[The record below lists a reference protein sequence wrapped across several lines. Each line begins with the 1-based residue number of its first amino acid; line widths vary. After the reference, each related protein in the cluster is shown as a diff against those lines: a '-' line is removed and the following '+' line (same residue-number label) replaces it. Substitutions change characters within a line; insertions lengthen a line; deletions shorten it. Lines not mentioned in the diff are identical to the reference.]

1 MIDRRGFLKSGLVGA
16 TMLSGID
23 RVAFARTGGDAR
35 LVMVI
40 LRGGMDGLAAAPA
53 YGDSAYRKLRG
64 SLALKRPGS
73 ARAALDL
80 DGFFGL
86 HPNLKNL
93 HAMYQQNEMLLG
105 HAIATSYRD
114 RSHFDGQKQLENGT
128 DSPLGAQDGWLN
140 RTLNYLPDASSEA
153 IALAQNVPLI
163 LYGDTAVNSWSPS
176 VLPEADS
183 ETIAR
188 IARMYEGDEFFSS
201 QFESAM
207 QTRAMADDL
216 NGGGMMG
223 KRRGRRNQ
231 DMDVL
236 IKAAGRF
243 LEDEEGPRIA
253 VLESSGWDTHANQGS
268 DSGQLANKFTQ
279 LDKGLALLKR
289 ELRGAWKNTVVVVA
303 SEFGRTVAVNGSNGT
318 DHGTAN
324 AVFLLGGAVN
334 GGRVVS
340 DWPGLAKSR
349 LYEGR
354 DLKPT
359 MDIRSLFKALLH
371 DHLRVSS
378 QALEKTIFPG
388 SSQARKVQDIL
399 VG

>member
-1 MIDRRGFLKSGLVGA
+1 MIDRRGFLKSSLAGA
-16 TMLSGID
+16 TMLSGMD
-23 RVAFARTGGDAR
+23 RLAFARSGGDAR

-64 SLALKRPGS
+64 TLALKRPGITM
-73 ARAALDL
+73 AALDL

-93 HAMYQQNEMLLG
+93 HAMYRQNEMILG

-163 LYGDTAVNSWSPS
+163 LYGDAAVNSWSPS

-188 IARMYEGDEFFSS
+188 IVRMYAGDEFFSS

-216 NGGGMMG
+216 NNGGMMG
-223 KRRGRRNQ
+223 RKRGGRNQ
-231 DMDVL
+231 NMDVL

-253 VLESSGWDTHANQGS
+253 VLESTGWDTHANQGS

-279 LDKGLALLKR
+279 LDTGLALLKR
-289 ELRGAWKNTVVVVA
+289 ELGGAWKNTVVVVA

-334 GGRVVS
+334 GGRVLS

-371 DHLRVSS
+371 DHLHVASH
-378 QALEKTIFPG
+378 ALENTIFPG
-388 SSQARKVQDIL
+388 SSQARKIQDLL

>member
-1 MIDRRGFLKSGLVGA
+1 MIDRRGFLKSSLVGA
-16 TMLSGID
+16 TMFSSMD
-23 RVAFARTGGDAR
+23 RLAFASSGGDAR
-35 LVMVI
+35 LVMLI

-64 SLALKRPGS
+64 TLALQSPRSTRGI
-73 ARAALDL
+73 LNL

-86 HPNLKNL
+86 HPNMKNL
-93 HAMYQQNEMLLG
+93 HAMYRQNEMLLG

-128 DSPLGAQDGWLN
+128 DSPVGAHDGWLN
-140 RTLNYLPDASSEA
+140 RTLKYLPDASSEA

-163 LYGDTAVNSWSPS
+163 LYGDAAVNSWSPS

-188 IARMYEGDEFFSS
+188 IARMYAGDEFFSS

-216 NGGGMMG
+216 DDGGMMG
-223 KRRGRRNQ
+223 KRSGARNQ
-231 DMDVL
+231 NIDVL

-243 LEDEEGPRIA
+243 LGEEEGPRIA

-268 DSGQLANKFTQ
+268 DSGQLANKLSQ
-279 LDKGLALLKR
+279 LDTGLALLKR
-289 ELRGAWKNTVVVVA
+289 ELGRAWKNTVVVVA

-334 GGRVVS
+334 GGRVLS

-354 DLKPT
+354 DLKST
-359 MDIRSLFKALLH
+359 LDIRSLFKSLLH
-371 DHLRVSS
+371 DHLRISAD
-378 QALEKTIFPG
+378 ALENTIFPG
-388 SSQARKVQDIL
+388 SSHARKVRDLII
-399 VG
+399 G